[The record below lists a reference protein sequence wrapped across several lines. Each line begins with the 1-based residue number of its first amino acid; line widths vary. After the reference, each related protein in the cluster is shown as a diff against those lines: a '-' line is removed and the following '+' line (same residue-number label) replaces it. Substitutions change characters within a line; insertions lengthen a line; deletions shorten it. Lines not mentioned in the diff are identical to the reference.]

1 MSYTQ
6 HQTQSHIKE
15 LQGCL
20 HAISCVNPQIPL
32 IIPDGIYDGETAN
45 AVRAF
50 QREYGLNESGRADMS
65 TWNKIVQIYR
75 EIVEGEIENPIF
87 FPSANHIVKI
97 GESGLSV
104 YVIQAMLCVIS
115 GFFDNF
121 ECPQING
128 VYNNET
134 AKCVRKFQLLNNLS
148 ASGFVDR
155 KTWNML
161 VKSSKSCC
169 L

>member
-6 HQTQSHIKE
+6 RQTQSHIKE
-15 LQGCL
+15 LQGYL
-20 HAISCVNPQIPL
+20 HAISYVNPQIPQ
-32 IIPDGIYDGETAN
+32 IVPDGIYDGETAN

-50 QREYGLNESGRADMS
+50 QRAYNLSESGRADMA
-65 TWNKIVQIYR
+65 TWNKIVQVYR
-75 EIVEGEIENPIF
+75 DLVDGEIENPIF
-87 FPSANHIVKI
+87 FPSAEHIIKI

-134 AKCVRKFQLLNNLS
+134 AKCVRKFQLLNNLDS
-148 ASGFVDR
+148 SGAVDR
-155 KTWNML
+155 KTWNIL